1 MTEPEA
7 KPVAAPPARGPR
19 WMRIALAVSLAL
31 NLAVA
36 GVVAGAILRD
46 GNPRAR
52 QDFGLG
58 PLSDALTR
66 EDRRA
71 LREAFLDRH
80 ADLRGDRQAM
90 RADFAGLIQ
99 VLRAEPFDPA
109 ALDTALQAI
118 AARNADLLATGRALL
133 ADRLRAMSPQDRA
146 AFADRLEHAV
156 AHPRHEGRG

>member
-46 GNPRAR
+46 GNPRTR

-58 PLSDALTR
+58 PLSEALTR

-71 LREAFLDRH
+71 LREAFLQI
-80 ADLRGDRQAM
+80 ARQ
-90 RADFAGLIQ
+90 
-99 VLRAEPFDPA
+99 EPARVKIVDA
-109 ALDTALQAI
+109 ALPEHEI
-118 AARNADLLATGRALL
+118 
-133 ADRLRAMSPQDRA
+133 ADRVWALTCD
-146 AFADRLEHAV
+146 AFPSDLK
-156 AHPRHEGRG
+156 GRRP